1 MNFTICLLITLFIS
15 TGCASNASQKQAR
28 SDATRTYEKDPIEMK
43 SKSIFVDNDSEEDDQ
58 DTRRQSQKNTNNSE
72 AKEYAERTTRSTN
85 KNNEVNIESGSLTLV
100 INEHGETEIATQAND
115 RYANENVDMKA
126 IDSVEKADAEL
137 TANLETQATE
147 IPVIEAIEIK
157 PEELTLEEKKE
168 NKKTNASVYNFFLA
182 SQVGDT
188 SMILRFLDKG
198 DDINMLDSQGNNALM
213 IAVLNKQRESVRT
226 LIKRDANVNLRNQD
240 GKSALWYA
248 VDSGDL
254 PITKLLLDAG
264 AEVNVQDN
272 EFGQTPIFIAAQKN
286 YTDLV
291 SLLVAHR
298 ADANIKDIHGETA
311 IPKDA
316 TTHNEAQKLLVA
328 LESLRKVDKRNQ
340 TMSKK

>member
-15 TGCASNASQKQAR
+15 TGCASNTSQTQAR
-28 SDATRTYEKDPIEMK
+28 SNTTRTYEKDPIEMK

-58 DTRRQSQKNTNNSE
+58 DTRRQSQKNRDDSE
-72 AKEYAERTTRSTN
+72 AKENTERTTRSTD
-85 KNNEVNIESGSLTLV
+85 KNNEVNIKSGTLTLV
-100 INEHGETEIATQAND
+100 VNEHGETEITTQAND

-126 IDSVEKADAEL
+126 IDSVEKADAEV
-137 TANLETQATE
+137 TANLETQA
-147 IPVIEAIEIK
+147 IETQAEEIK
-157 PEELTLEEKKE
+157 PEKLTLEEKKE

-182 SQVGDT
+182 SQVGDI

-240 GKSALWYA
+240 GKSALWYS
-248 VDSGDL
+248 VESGDL